1 MPLLPA
7 CKGCGYRH
15 IGVCK
20 TASLQARIAELEAEV
35 AALREELDSWE
46 QEFTRVLDDG
56 CPYIQD
62 ALEAG
67 HELADAE
74 ARARMAGQDR
84 DALRAL
90 VAEKD
95 RALEAARPVV
105 IWAGGTVGTA
115 IEKVNNEQGQHEKR
129 ILVQINEAL
138 ALTEADMWTRLEEK

>member
-1 MPLLPA
+1 
-7 CKGCGYRH
+7 
-15 IGVCK
+15 
-20 TASLQARIAELEAEV
+20 
-35 AALREELDSWE
+35 
-46 QEFTRVLDDG
+46 
-56 CPYIQD
+56 
-62 ALEAG
+62 
-67 HELADAE
+67 
-74 ARARMAGQDR
+74 MAGQDR